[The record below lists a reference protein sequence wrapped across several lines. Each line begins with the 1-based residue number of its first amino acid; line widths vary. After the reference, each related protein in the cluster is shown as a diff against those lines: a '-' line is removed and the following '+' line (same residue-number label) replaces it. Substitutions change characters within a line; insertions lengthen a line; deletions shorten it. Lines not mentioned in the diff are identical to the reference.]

1 MPLRGAPLPRMAGH
15 LPFMRGRY
23 GSLDDVGSNMIAA
36 FGLRLAEKDR
46 TDLAPL
52 AFRETSAYFGSH
64 FNANM
69 KSAMDIDQRK
79 VLDSASIANLVV
91 DLGDLSINQTI
102 TELEND
108 AVSVLNEISDRQA
121 IAFIFGGDLSF
132 IKKVHAQLNKEKNE
146 FKEAILVSIV
156 ANQINI
162 KLCQGITVP
171 DESASGI
178 LTCSDSGAS
187 FRLVDIPMHI
197 DEIAD
202 TIIKYASTKNVLLA
216 LDASAFACHWHGS
229 NIYADFNGIGLS
241 ACRKLFRKIGGI
253 NIVCVALTGL
263 DPTRNGLSVVKTG
276 QRLMLTAILD
286 VLYNRLNVLKGRKG
300 NNND

>member
-1 MPLRGAPLPRMAGH
+1 MPLLSAPLPRMAGH

-23 GSLDDVGSNMIAA
+23 GSLEDVRSNMIAA
-36 FGLRLAEKDR
+36 FGLRLGDKDR
-46 TDLAPL
+46 ADLAPL

-108 AVSVLNEISDRQA
+108 AVSVLKEISDRQA

-132 IKKVHAQLNKEKNE
+132 IKKLYAQLNKDNNV

-156 ANQINI
+156 ANQINVKI
-162 KLCQGITVP
+162 CQGMAVS
-171 DESASGI
+171 DKSASGI
-178 LTCSDSGAS
+178 FTCSDSGIA
-187 FRLVDIPMHI
+187 FRLVDIPMHLN
-197 DEIAD
+197 EIAD
-202 TIIKYASTKNVLLA
+202 TIIKYASTKKVLLA

-229 NIYADFNGIGLS
+229 NIYADFNGISLS

-286 VLYNRLNVLKGRKG
+286 VLYTRLNVLKRWKG
-300 NNND
+300 NNNE